1 MTKLAQQLKHGAGQA
16 WESISEGWRE
26 LGTRASGAVTR
37 LWPSAGEDTAKNAMD
52 EKSAP
57 EGGDEHWLAPARWAF
72 MAADVY
78 ATRDKVIVRME
89 SPGMKREDF
98 EIELTSPEMLSVSGH
113 KRYER
118 ELADSSYAI
127 VQSAYGRFR
136 REFRLPAPVDVERA
150 KASYDAGVLRIEL
163 PRRSLVASH
172 RIEVRAT

>member
-16 WESISEGWRE
+16 WESIAEGWRE

-37 LWPSAGEDTAKNAMD
+37 LWPSVGDDTPANVMGNKPQPD
-52 EKSAP
+52 S
-57 EGGDEHWLAPARWAF
+57 GDDRWLAPARWAF

-98 EIELTSPEMLSVSGH
+98 NIEMTSPEVLSVSGH

-118 ELADSSYAI
+118 ELSGSSYAL
-127 VQSAYGRFR
+127 VQSAYGSFR
-136 REFRLPAPVDVERA
+136 REFRLPTPVDAGRA
-150 KASYDAGVLRIEL
+150 KASYEAGVLRIEL
-163 PRRSLVASH
+163 PRRSLAASH
-172 RIEVRAT
+172 RIEVRAA